1 MLGEAAL
8 RRLAEQALAASR
20 ADQTEVLLSV
30 THAALTRFANNA
42 IHQNVAESDT
52 ALTVR
57 AALGK
62 RVGVASGNQVT
73 PEIAAQVVERALE
86 IARLQVEN
94 PDFPGLPAPRPPA
107 RVDGYF
113 TATAECAPRTRAEA
127 VGAICRRAAE
137 AGLQA
142 FGALS
147 TESTELAVA
156 TSLGQF
162 CYHPSTTAE
171 LNIVATSDTSS
182 GYADRL
188 SPDLGQIDPEAAAAE
203 AVDKAL
209 RGRNPRELPPG
220 EYEVVLEE
228 YAVSDIVDFLAYL
241 GFSALAVQEQR
252 SFLAGKLGQKV
263 MSPHISI
270 WDDGTDPDGLPL
282 PFDFEG
288 VPKSRLEL
296 IAHGVACGLCYDSQ
310 TAAREGRPSTGHA
323 LPPGQTFGP
332 VPLNLFMAPGQT
344 SRRELAR
351 GIERGVWVT
360 RFWYTRH
367 VHPLSLVVTGMTRDG
382 TFLIEKGEVG
392 PPVRNLR
399 FTQSYLAA
407 LNDVRAV
414 ANETRLERSLFSANR
429 VPALRLGS
437 FTFTGATE
445 LL

>member
-20 ADQTEVLLSV
+20 ADQTEVLLSA
-30 THAALTRFANNA
+30 THSALTRFAHNA

-52 ALTVR
+52 SLTVR
-57 AALGK
+57 AALGQ

-73 PEIAAQVVERALE
+73 PETASQLVERALE
-86 IARLQVEN
+86 IARLPVEN
-94 PDFPGLPAPRPPA
+94 PDVPGLPAPRPA
-107 RVDGYF
+107 TRVDGYVA
-113 TATAECAPRTRAEA
+113 ATAECPPRARAEA
-127 VGAICRRAAE
+127 VGVICRRAAE
-137 AGLQA
+137 AGLRA

-171 LNIVATSDTSS
+171 LNIVAMSDTSS

-188 SPDLGQIDPEAAAAE
+188 SADLGQIDPEAAAAE
-203 AVDKAL
+203 AVHKAL

-252 SFLAGKLGQKV
+252 SFLTGKLGQRV
-263 MSPHISI
+263 MSPEISI
-270 WDDGTDPDGLPL
+270 WDDGTDPGGLPM

-288 VPKSRLEL
+288 VPKARLDL
-296 IAHGVACGLCYDSQ
+296 IEQGIARGLCYDSQ

-332 VPLNLFMAPGQT
+332 VPLNLFMASGKTP
-344 SRRELAR
+344 RHELAR

-367 VHPLSLVVTGMTRDG
+367 VHPLALVVTGMTRDG
-382 TFLIEKGEVG
+382 AFLIEKGEVG

-445 LL
+445 F

>member
-8 RRLAEQALAASR
+8 RRLAEQSLAASR

-30 THAALTRFANNA
+30 THSALTRFANNA

-52 ALTVR
+52 SLTVR

-73 PEIAAQVVERALE
+73 PETAAEVVERALE
-86 IARLQVEN
+86 IARLQIEN
-94 PDFPGLPAPRPPA
+94 PDFPGLPAPRPPT

-171 LNIVATSDTSS
+171 LTIVAMSDTSS

-252 SFLAGKLGQKV
+252 SFLTGKLGQRV
-263 MSPHISI
+263 MSPDISI
-270 WDDGTDPDGLPL
+270 WDDGTDPRGLPL

-288 VPKSRLEL
+288 VPKARLDL
-296 IAHGVACGLCYDSQ
+296 VDRGMACGLCYDSQ
-310 TAAREGRPSTGHA
+310 TAAREGRASTGHA

-344 SRRELAR
+344 GRHELAR
-351 GIERGVWVT
+351 AIERGVWVT

-429 VPALRLGS
+429 VPALRLGN

-445 LL
+445 F